1 MNRKRRV
8 ARIGSAMIIG
18 LGVVVAGT
26 GQASAG
32 ANHAPTVS
40 APLAEGLA
48 GPLQIDVGRD
58 GKVLVGQSFSGT
70 VSTVDRKGHV
80 SDLFNDPGVDGVAY
94 GNQWGSVVYTHSELA
109 DPGAPPPPGFVP
121 KAELRFRSAKGDV
134 KVIAST
140 LDFEAANNADGGQQ
154 YGMYGLSD
162 ECAANFPPDA

>member
-58 GKVLVGQSFSGT
+58 GKVLVGQSFSGI
-70 VSTVDRKGHV
+70 VSTVDRKGHQ
-80 SDLFNDPGVDGVAY
+80 SDLFNSGGVDGVAY
-94 GNQWGSVVYTHSELA
+94 GRQWGSVVYTHAELA
-109 DPGAPPPPGFVP
+109 EPGAPPPPGFVP
-121 KAELRFRSAKGDV
+121 KAELRIRNVKGED
-134 KVIAST
+134 KQIAD
-140 LDFEAANNADGGQQ
+140 LLE
-154 YGMYGLSD
+154 Y
-162 ECAANFPPDA
+162 

>member
-80 SDLFNDPGVDGVAY
+80 TDVFNDGAVDGVEH
-94 GNQWGSVVYTHSELA
+94 GREWGVIISTHSGLA

-121 KAELRFRSAKGDV
+121 TAELRMRNAKGETNVLDD
-134 KVIAST
+134 T
-140 LDFEAANNADGGQQ
+140 LSYETANN
-154 YGMYGLSD
+154 
-162 ECAANFPPDA
+162 PDAGQ